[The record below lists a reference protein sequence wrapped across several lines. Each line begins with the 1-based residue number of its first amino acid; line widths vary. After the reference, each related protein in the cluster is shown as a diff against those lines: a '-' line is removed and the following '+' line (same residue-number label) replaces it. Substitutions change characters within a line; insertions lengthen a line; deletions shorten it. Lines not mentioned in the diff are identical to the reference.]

1 MKIPRQYDG
10 NLLTDADAGML
21 LTREQFRDAEPAPR
35 FRLERVVG
43 RLIVTNQFDL
53 DHHTALEPV
62 RNHLCLLRLRHPD
75 IVEHVFQSA
84 WTAIGEDTDRIAD
97 LAVFLRTKSPRP
109 AFPHWVPDIV
119 FEIVSAGWE
128 NRRRDYD
135 EKRSEYERLGV
146 REYVIVD
153 RFDHLVT
160 VLTLTD
166 GRYIEQRFGP
176 NDSYT
181 SPQLPGLSIPLQDVI
196 GA

>member
-1 MKIPRQYDG
+1 MLETAL
-10 NLLTDADAGML
+10 LLTDADEGL
-21 LTREQFRDAEPAPR
+21 ELTREDFGEAEFDAR
-35 FRLERVVG
+35 FRFERVEG
-43 RLIVTNQFDL
+43 RLVVMAPSGI
-53 DHHTALEPV
+53 DHHISSEPIRDGLV
-62 RNHLCLLRLRHPD
+62 AYKLSHPK
-75 IVEHVFQSA
+75 IVEYVFQES
-84 WTAIGEDTDRIAD
+84 WTAVEEDADRIAD
-97 LAVFLRTKSPRP
+97 LAVFLRTKTPRP
-109 AFPHWVPDIV
+109 RFPHWVPDIV

-128 NRRRDYD
+128 NRRRDYE

-153 RFDHLVT
+153 RFDHFVT

-166 GRYIEQRFGP
+166 GHYAEQRFGP